1 MCTSLN
7 LIFSLSCDGTVIYRL
22 LNVDD
27 LPYYLLQVPPAAHSL
42 PSVRVIPDA
51 SPPSSCNLDHMRLDP
66 HDPGSSSGLLHPSFR
81 SKSTESSPFSE
92 RYDNRA
98 EMPPRR
104 HSGQAPP
111 MYPEKPPQSSSPS
124 TSSLSIVSGLP
135 VEQFGHCPKA
145 REGPA
150 LGCNYCWNTT
160 DPNGRILRRKTKY
173 HCPDCQANLC
183 IVPCFQ
189 AYHEAL
195 EKDKASVASH

>member
-1 MCTSLN
+1 MV
-7 LIFSLSCDGTVIYRL
+7 LSFD
-22 LNVDD
+22 
-27 LPYYLLQVPPAAHSL
+27 LQVPPAAHTL

-51 SPPSSCNLDHMRLDP
+51 SPPHCSLDSMRMD
-66 HDPGSSSGLLHPSFR
+66 HHHETSMHHNAGLLHPSFR
-81 SKSTESSPFSE
+81 SKSTETPPFGDRYDHRPDPPARRITGPPSISSPYSE
-92 RYDNRA
+92 KYSDK
-98 EMPPRR
+98 
-104 HSGQAPP
+104 HSHHPSS
-111 MYPEKPPQSSSPS
+111 QSPHHTS
-124 TSSLSIVSGLP
+124 TLSIVTGLP

-145 REGPA
+145 RDGPA

-195 EKDKASVASH
+195 EKDKSSSSSAVPSH